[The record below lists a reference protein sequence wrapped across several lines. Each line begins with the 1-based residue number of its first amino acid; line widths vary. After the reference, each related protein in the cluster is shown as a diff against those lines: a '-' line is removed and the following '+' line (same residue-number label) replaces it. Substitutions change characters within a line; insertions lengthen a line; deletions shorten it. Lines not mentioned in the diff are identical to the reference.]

1 MKILRELCNAVISI
15 SRLVHTLE
23 LKTLSIFGFNTHYG
37 LTFLVEVPVLVGI
50 VAIVLVVVVVKP
62 TVVSVVLGSG
72 SDGHMIIN

>member
-1 MKILRELCNAVISI
+1 MIIRKQNSI

-23 LKTLSIFGFNTHYG
+23 LKTLSKFGFNTHNNG

-50 VAIVLVVVVVKP
+50 VAIVLVVVVVTP